1 METATCPLADRYTDA
16 LQILRTIDIRD
27 FRTGRDLNID
37 NPENQVIQGD
47 GVVLEQYAQQD
58 LHEYLTHE
66 EILAM
71 QDAIE
76 NNAYDDYREITS
88 LHQVYDENMG
98 GLFGKHRIFGKHSLF
113 HRLIDKIRQ
122 HKGLRQ
128 KLLKV
133 SSKAGEWLVKHLL
146 GHVAPNVADK
156 IADGIDT
163 LAQKKIEKIDAEE
176 GAMG

>member
-1 METATCPLADRYTDA
+1 
-16 LQILRTIDIRD
+16 
-27 FRTGRDLNID
+27 
-37 NPENQVIQGD
+37 
-47 GVVLEQYAQQD
+47 
-58 LHEYLTHE
+58 
-66 EILAM
+66 M

-176 GAMG
+176 GAMGQDIAAIRQYAQQYGAHHNGQQYQQNTDPKVRAEPVEDPHIKMLNMVFRGDNLDGETDH